1 MVCRVVG
8 IVTWQ
13 MESPWE
19 HIPPDVAGEVMEQ
32 LKWDRG
38 ASAVFRKICKG
49 WREAHDQSVTRLSV
63 SGNSLPRNFVL
74 RMRFPRVKEIGVC
87 LQSGAQSAHTFYNDQ
102 WLRTLTGITALTSL
116 DLRYCEQVSDDGLR
130 TLAGFMSLTSLD
142 LTQCK
147 QVSDAGLR
155 TLAGL
160 TSLTVLGL
168 AACNRVTDNG
178 LLSLSGLTG
187 LTSLLLSGCPKV
199 TDDGVRALL
208 AGLPN
213 LFLVLI

>member
-63 SGNSLPRNFVL
+63 IGNSLPGNFRL
-74 RMRFPRVKEIGVC
+74 RMRFPRVK
-87 LQSGAQSAHTFYNDQ
+87 
-102 WLRTLTGITALTSL
+102 
-116 DLRYCEQVSDDGLR
+116 
-130 TLAGFMSLTSLD
+130 
-142 LTQCK
+142 
-147 QVSDAGLR
+147 
-155 TLAGL
+155 
-160 TSLTVLGL
+160 
-168 AACNRVTDNG
+168 
-178 LLSLSGLTG
+178 
-187 LTSLLLSGCPKV
+187 
-199 TDDGVRALL
+199 
-208 AGLPN
+208 
-213 LFLVLI
+213 